1 MRISDWS
8 SDVCSSD
15 LISFELKRGEN
26 LGIIGRNGAGKST
39 RLKVRAGVSPATR
52 GEIAVR
58 GRVFPMIELQAGTN
72 PALTGRENIMLLGAV
87 MGFSPQAISRRY
99 DDIAEFSELGDWLER
114 PVRMY
119 SSGMQARLAFS
130 VAVHAEADTPPIDAT

>member
-39 RLKVRAGVSPATR
+39 LLKVLAGVSPATR

-72 PALTGRENIMLLGAV
+72 PALTGRENIMLLGAL
-87 MGFSPQAISRRY
+87 MGFSPQSLSRLY
-99 DDIAEFSELGDWLER
+99 DRKSAG
-114 PVRMY
+114 
-119 SSGMQARLAFS
+119 
-130 VAVHAEADTPPIDAT
+130 

>member
-1 MRISDWS
+1 
-8 SDVCSSD
+8 
-15 LISFELKRGEN
+15 
-26 LGIIGRNGAGKST
+26 
-39 RLKVRAGVSPATR
+39 
-52 GEIAVR
+52 
-58 GRVFPMIELQAGTN
+58 MIELQAGTN

-114 PVRMY
+114 PGRMY

-130 VAVHAEADTPPIDAT
+130 VAVHAGADILMIDELLGVGAYAFRTKFLDRKGVV

>member
-1 MRISDWS
+1 
-8 SDVCSSD
+8 
-15 LISFELKRGEN
+15 
-26 LGIIGRNGAGKST
+26 
-39 RLKVRAGVSPATR
+39 
-52 GEIAVR
+52 
-58 GRVFPMIELQAGTN
+58 MIELQAGTN

-130 VAVHAEADTPPIDAT
+130 VAVHAEAEILRIDEYLGDGDYQFRRKCLEQLEDRKRVVLGKRVSVRVNVGGR